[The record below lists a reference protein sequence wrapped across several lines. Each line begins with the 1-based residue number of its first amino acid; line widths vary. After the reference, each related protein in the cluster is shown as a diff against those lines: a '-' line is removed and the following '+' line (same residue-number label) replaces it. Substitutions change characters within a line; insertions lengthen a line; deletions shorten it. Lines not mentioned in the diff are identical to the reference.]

1 MVAPRL
7 ATPRDP
13 GAPTDGHAGAFVA
26 HLHRRPWAPH
36 QRLAADVLGELEP
49 DGRYRY
55 PLGVVLLPRQTGK
68 TTFVTDLALG
78 RCLLY
83 RDYRCAYAAQTG
95 HVTTERMVERMA
107 ELGDGPLATRAR
119 VRRSAGTERVTLP
132 GRSYLKAFPPKP
144 GALRSNALDLVI
156 VDEAQ
161 EHGAVLGEQ
170 LDLTILPTFTT
181 RPRRQLILVG
191 TAGTDTSDYLRRYLA
206 AARDQL
212 PGYAVIEYGATS
224 TDDLEDE
231 ATWVRCHPGL
241 AVGLTDLD
249 ALRTA
254 RAAMGPAGFARE
266 FLNVWTRTGVR
277 VIDPTDWTAC
287 QTSTDRP
294 AGPVAFGLEV
304 AGDRSSAAIAVATPG
319 GWCELVDRRPGT
331 DWLLARALELQ
342 ARHGAPFA
350 VDRYGASGP
359 TVDALERAGADLI
372 IMRTGDVANA
382 AAGLVDDITT
392 HSLAVVGSL
401 ALSDA
406 VDGALQR
413 SLTEGGFVWS
423 LNGAAAEALRALSN
437 ALWGARHLP
446 PPPAKPAAYAM

>member
-13 GAPTDGHAGAFVA
+13 SAPTDGHAGAFVA

-95 HVTTERMVERMA
+95 HVTTERMQERMV
-107 ELGDGPLATRAR
+107 ELGDGPLGTRVR
-119 VRRSAGTERVTLP
+119 LRRSAGTERVTLP

-144 GALRSNALDLVI
+144 GALRSNALDLVL

-191 TAGTDTSDYLRRYLA
+191 TAGTDLSDYLRRYLA
-206 AARDQL
+206 AARDRL
-212 PGYAVIEYGATS
+212 PGYAVIEYGAKD

-231 ATWVRCHPGL
+231 ATWVLRHPGL
-241 AVGLTDLD
+241 GVGLTDLD

-277 VIDPTDWTAC
+277 VIDPADWTAC
-287 QTSTDRP
+287 QTSTERP
-294 AGPVAFGLEV
+294 PGPVAFGLEV
-304 AGDRSSAAIAVATPG
+304 AGDRSRAAIAVAQAG
-319 GWCELVDRRPGT
+319 GWCELVDRRPGI
-331 DWLLARALELQ
+331 DWLLSRALELQ
-342 ARHGAPFA
+342 ARPAVCAETRAGPVLGPAGRAGHALTLYRVPTQRGTPARSASSASRACICGARACACTAGAAGRSRATGSPGS
-350 VDRYGASGP
+350 GASP
-359 TVDALERAGADLI
+359 AGG
-372 IMRTGDVANA
+372 RP
-382 AAGLVDDITT
+382 
-392 HSLAVVGSL
+392 
-401 ALSDA
+401 DA
-406 VDGALQR
+406 VRTR
-413 SLTEGGFVWS
+413 S
-423 LNGAAAEALRALSN
+423 R
-437 ALWGARHLP
+437 
-446 PPPAKPAAYAM
+446 